1 MGFVTGIEETRA
13 SAQTLGNPRD
23 PVIAEWF
30 GAGSYA
36 NSGVSVT
43 ADTAMR
49 VTAVFRAVA
58 LLAGTY
64 ASLPVSVDRIMED
77 DALETDKTHPLYDVI
92 VYQPNKWQTSFEW
105 REMMAAHFALRGA
118 CYSEIIS
125 SGKRAVD
132 QLIPLHPDRVTPF
145 RAPDGKIAFGYT
157 PFDGPQRI
165 ILQEEMHWMH
175 FMTGDG
181 FKPISPIRYCRE
193 AVGLAMATEEHAA
206 RLFSNGAKPSG
217 VLKMPGHFKDKVAFE
232 NFKKQWNETHGGLSN
247 TNKVA
252 ILEDGLE
259 WQNIGMTSDD
269 AQFLETRNLQIS
281 EIARIFGVP
290 PHKIFELQ
298 RSTNNNIEHQGIEFV
313 TDTVRPGCV
322 RWEQAMQRDLFFGKR
337 THCVQFDMDGL
348 MRGDSA
354 ARAAFNSSS
363 LQNGV
368 KSRNEVRRAEGLN
381 RSSAAGMDDYTVQS
395 NMISIADLG
404 KVISNKQTPTEG
416 NAQ

>member
-1 MGFVTGIEETRA
+1 MGFITDIEVRA
-13 SAQTLGNPRD
+13 SAQTLGHPKD

-30 GAGSYA
+30 GSGSYA

-64 ASLPVSVDRIMED
+64 ASLPLSVDKIMDD
-77 DALETDKTHPLYDVI
+77 DALETDKNHPLYDVI

-145 RAPDGKIAFGYT
+145 RAPDGKIAFWYT
-157 PFDGPQRI
+157 PIDGPQRV
-165 ILQEEMHWMH
+165 ILQDEMHWMH

-181 FKPISPIRYCRE
+181 LKPISPIRHCRE
-193 AVGLAMATEEHAA
+193 AIGLAMATEEHAA
-206 RLFSNGAKPSG
+206 RLFSNGSKPAG
-217 VLKMPGHFKDKVAFE
+217 VLKMPGHFKDQVAFD
-232 NFKKQWNETHGGLSN
+232 NFKKQWEQTHGGLRN

-259 WQNIGMTSDD
+259 WQNIGMTSED
-269 AQFLETRNLQIS
+269 AQFLETRNLQLA

-290 PHKIFELQ
+290 PHKLFDLG

-313 TDTVRPGCV
+313 TDTIRIGTE
-322 RWEQAMQRDLFFGKR
+322 RWEQAMQRDLFFSKR
-337 THCVQFDMDGL
+337 THCVNFDLDGL

-354 ARAAFNSSS
+354 ARAAFNSSA
-363 LQNGV
+363 LQNGW
-368 KSRNEVRRAEGLN
+368 KSRNEVRRDEGFN
-381 RSSAAGMDDYTVQS
+381 RSNDPGMDDYTVQS
-395 NMISIADLG
+395 NMISIGDMG
-404 KVISNKQTPTEG
+404 KFGSNKTATEG
-416 NAQ
+416 TEQ

>member
-1 MGFVTGIEETRA
+1 MGFINDIEVRA
-13 SAQTLGNPRD
+13 SAQALGHPKD
-23 PVIAEWF
+23 PVIAEWL
-30 GAGSYA
+30 GSGSYA

-43 ADTAMR
+43 PDTAMR
-49 VTAVFRAVA
+49 VTAVFRAVS

-64 ASLPVSVDRIMED
+64 ASLPLSVDRILDGGLEED
-77 DALETDKTHPLYDVI
+77 KNHPLYDVI

-105 REMMAAHFALRGA
+105 REMMAGHFAMRGA

-132 QLIPLHPDRVTPF
+132 QLIPLHPDRVIPF
-145 RAPDGKIAFGYT
+145 RAKDGKIAFAYT
-157 PFDGPQRI
+157 PQEGPQRI
-165 ILQEEMHWMH
+165 ILQDEMHWMH

-181 FKPISPIRYCRE
+181 LKPISPIRYCRE
-193 AVGLAMATEEHAA
+193 AIGLAMATEEHAA
-206 RLFSNGAKPSG
+206 RLFSNGAKPAG
-217 VLKMPGHFKDKVAFE
+217 VLKMPGHFKDAVAFD
-232 NFKKQWNETHGGLSN
+232 NFKKQWEQTHGGLRN

-259 WQNIGMTSDD
+259 WQDIGMTSED
-269 AQFLETRNLQIS
+269 AQFLETRNLQLA

-290 PHKIFELQ
+290 PHKIFDLQ

-313 TDTVRPGCV
+313 TDSIRPGCV

-337 THCVQFDMDGL
+337 THCVQFDLDGL

-354 ARAAFNSSS
+354 ATAAKNSSDA
-363 LQNGV
+363 QNGI
-368 KSRNEVRRAEGLN
+368 KTRNQLRRQEGLSRVN
-381 RSSAAGMDDYTVQS
+381 APGMDDYTVQS

-404 KVISNKQTPTEG
+404 KFLQNKQTPTDGAAE
-416 NAQ
+416 